1 MPVAEVWLDCGPAA
15 TALTGILRQLTTP
28 PGIGA
33 LPADPWMN
41 IDFEGVELVVWCGF
55 AGNPQCS
62 HVFSGTAAVPGNDPA
77 PTRTG
82 LDVPA
87 SGST

>member
-33 LPADPWMN
+33 LPSNPSMTV
-41 IDFEGVELVVWCGF
+41 DFEDVGLVVRHGL
-55 AGNPQCS
+55 AGNTQCS